1 VSSGAPGAKMEVSKP
16 AWLVPMLSSFRLG
29 LSAMS
34 PFRSLYHGFF
44 LLNAAVCARQMKL
57 CTDLDYHQPCL
68 FSMPSARSSLVT
80 PEPVMCSSPLSNFT
94 TMPCML
100 FNQFQI
106 SELLEAWTMY
116 MFRVAFTLLPHLL
129 RRAESFVAVVMPSI
143 CFLYLSIG
151 PSTSFAIDQWML
163 ILGVPPPFAVDWFA
177 PGPG

>member
-1 VSSGAPGAKMEVSKP
+1 MDVLKP
-16 AWLVPMLSSFRLG
+16 AWLFPMPCGFKLG

-34 PFRSLYHGFF
+34 PFRSSYQGFF
-44 LLNAAVCARQMKL
+44 SLNAAVRAHQMKL
-57 CTDLDYHQPCL
+57 CTDLDYHRPCL
-68 FSMPSARSSLVT
+68 FSMPSARSSSVT

-100 FNQFQI
+100 FDRFQI
-106 SELLEAWTMY
+106 RELPEARTTY
-116 MFRVAFTLLPHLL
+116 TFRVAFTLLPHLL

-151 PSTSFAIDQWML
+151 PSTSFAIDQWMSV
-163 ILGVPPPFAVDWFA
+163 LGVPPPLAVDWFA